1 MSNSLIVDHFLKN
14 EIYSESIN
22 NRDNKIKF
30 MPLIDDEYVPIC
42 KDKISEKNKKYGKTK
57 KNTIGNINHTM
68 CRDNKYREMYDIS
81 EKLYLENKNETEN
94 LKKNKKTI
102 LSTTKHAIT
111 LTEWTNK
118 YTPKKISDL
127 LFDIDENVNIEKKNI
142 NNTTKKI
149 VEWLNKYKNK
159 DDHNIKKKYKKT
171 LNKTTKTKKNNKIIK
186 YNDEDETSN
195 YDDDE
200 IMGTIYENENESEYD
215 KIKNT
220 NKNSLLILGNHGVG
234 KTCMINTILN
244 ELGYRIYNF
253 NFNIIKNTKNI
264 REELDKIAKGD
275 VLDAINGIKSKIVIM
290 IDKLESITSN
300 LDKKTIISIIK
311 TNEKHKIC
319 PIILLSNNKHRK
331 ILFDLRKICY
341 ELIIHPPSN
350 DELTILLKKICN
362 NEGIYINDNNVKT
375 IILNHCQNDFRR
387 MLNLMYDVVYV
398 VVEKN
403 NEITT
408 KLIEEYCNI
417 SREKDIDFILFNISE
432 EILYKYDGLEF
443 ILNQHEKEKTLLP
456 LMMHEHYLNIM
467 KQRHKNTNMKKTF
480 GYSPE
485 MYKNN
490 ISSLKFISG
499 TNDINFNKIN
509 KISTVLSYGDIIE
522 NNIYGDQLWDIQELH
537 GFYSCVMV
545 SYLLNN
551 DYKYGKQNYDNY
563 EVKFI
568 TDLNKTS
575 LKNINKKNISS
586 VVNIDK
592 LFTNMEIYDYL
603 NMCQILQY
611 LINMDKIDE
620 CREKI
625 DGYNI
630 KKIEQ
635 LELLLKMDKICYEKI
650 NIKSKYKEQI
660 KKLLL

>member
-1 MSNSLIVDHFLKN
+1 M
-14 EIYSESIN
+14 
-22 NRDNKIKF
+22 
-30 MPLIDDEYVPIC
+30 
-42 KDKISEKNKKYGKTK
+42 
-57 KNTIGNINHTM
+57 
-68 CRDNKYREMYDIS
+68 
-81 EKLYLENKNETEN
+81 
-94 LKKNKKTI
+94 
-102 LSTTKHAIT
+102 
-111 LTEWTNK
+111 
-118 YTPKKISDL
+118 
-127 LFDIDENVNIEKKNI
+127 
-142 NNTTKKI
+142 
-149 VEWLNKYKNK
+149 
-159 DDHNIKKKYKKT
+159 
-171 LNKTTKTKKNNKIIK
+171 
-186 YNDEDETSN
+186 
-195 YDDDE
+195 
-200 IMGTIYENENESEYD
+200 
-215 KIKNT
+215 
-220 NKNSLLILGNHGVG
+220 
-234 KTCMINTILN
+234 
-244 ELGYRIYNF
+244 
-253 NFNIIKNTKNI
+253 
-264 REELDKIAKGD
+264 DKIAKGD

-311 TNEKHKIC
+311 TNEKYKIC

-341 ELIIHPPSN
+341 ELVIFPPSN
-350 DELTILLKKICN
+350 DELTLLLKKICK
-362 NEGIYINDNNVKT
+362 NEGIYMKDDNVRK

-398 VVEKN
+398 VVENN

-408 KLIEEYCNI
+408 KLIEDYCNI

-467 KQRHKNTNMKKTF
+467 RHRYKNINMKKTSS
-480 GYSPE
+480 YSSE
-485 MYKNN
+485 IYGND
-490 ISSLKFISG
+490 ISIQKYNLD
-499 TNDINFNKIN
+499 TNEINFNKIN

-551 DYKYGKQNYDNY
+551 DYEYGKQNYDNY

-586 VVNIDK
+586 VVGIDK

-611 LINMDKIDE
+611 LINIDKIDE